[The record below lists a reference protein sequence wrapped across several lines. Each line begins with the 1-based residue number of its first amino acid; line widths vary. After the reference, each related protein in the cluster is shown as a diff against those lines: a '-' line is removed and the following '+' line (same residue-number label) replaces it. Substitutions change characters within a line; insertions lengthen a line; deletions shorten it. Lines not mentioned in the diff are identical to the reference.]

1 MKIRSCL
8 DKEFTYTYWN
18 YHSSH

>member
-18 YHSSH
+18 YHSSY